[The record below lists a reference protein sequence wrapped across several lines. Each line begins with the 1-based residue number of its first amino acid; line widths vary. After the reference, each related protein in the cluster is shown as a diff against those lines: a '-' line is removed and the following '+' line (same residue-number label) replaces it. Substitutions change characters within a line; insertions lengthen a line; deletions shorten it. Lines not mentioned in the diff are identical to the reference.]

1 MASLFG
7 IRVLCNV
14 GCTVTFDKDKCVVK
28 YIKKVILRGYKDPS
42 TDLWTLLVTPE
53 QVWTTPGTPAR
64 VPHVE
69 MQAASSRKAC
79 VSLLVDASL
88 MTYDIPPGT
97 ALPRPG
103 PFIGRAPHLYIAG
116 FSYARTTKANAVKF
130 AHQGLCNPPISSLL
144 KAINA

>member
-14 GCTVTFDKDKCVVK
+14 GCTVTFDTEKCVVK

-42 TDLWTLLVTPE
+42 TDLWTLPLTPE

-79 VSLLVDASL
+79 VSLPVDASL

-97 ALPRPG
+97 A
-103 PFIGRAPHLYIAG
+103 HLYIAG
-116 FSYARTTKANAVKF
+116 FSYARTTKAKANAVKF
-130 AHQGLCNPPISSLL
+130 AHQGLCKCNPPISSLL